1 MLLETMCFTRVI
13 DPSGPNI
20 PRLFDLFKDY
30 FKVQK
35 LLGHT
40 FVMHLY
46 SNWKGVC
53 LTSYFLH
60 YIFFFFHKL
69 FLHYILFVYR
79 KKSKVFEQKRI

>member
-53 LTSYFLH
+53 FTSYFLH
-60 YIFFFFHKL
+60 YIFFFTSYFCTIFYL
-69 FLHYILFVYR
+69 FTGKNLKFLS
-79 KKSKVFEQKRI
+79 KKEYN